1 MKQNKTEAYQAV
13 LVSSLDPY
21 KSFGYR
27 FGLIWESRDDTWAD
41 MEKAM

>member
-1 MKQNKTEAYQAV
+1 MIFSISV

-21 KSFGYR
+21 KSSGYR
-27 FGLIWESRDDTWAD
+27 LELIWESRDDTWAD